1 MKMQT
6 ICLAAAVAIA
16 CAPLALQAK
25 GGPAGTP
32 NGGNSA
38 ARVSEQAKLNSNGPN
53 AADREKGQ
61 ARAEERRSAQGNAH
75 GKASKKT
82 QATAS
87 NRTANSTTTTVRR
100 NSDGSTTTVE
110 RTGH

>member
-6 ICLAAAVAIA
+6 LCLAAAVAMV
-16 CAPLALQAK
+16 CGPLAVHAK
-25 GGPAGTP
+25 GGPAGAP
-32 NGGNSA
+32 SGGNSA
-38 ARVSEQAKLNSNGPN
+38 AHVSEQAKSNSNGPN

-61 ARAEERRSAQGNAH
+61 ARAEQRRSAQGNAH
-75 GKASKKT
+75 GKAAKKT

-87 NRTANSTTTTVRR
+87 DRTASSTTTTVRR

-110 RTGH
+110 RTAR